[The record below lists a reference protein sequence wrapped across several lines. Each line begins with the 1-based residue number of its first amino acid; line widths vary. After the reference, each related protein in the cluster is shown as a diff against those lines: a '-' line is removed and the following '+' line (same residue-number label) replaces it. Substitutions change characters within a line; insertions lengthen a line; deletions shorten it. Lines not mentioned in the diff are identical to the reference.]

1 MKPSEILEDLCI
13 EGKVD
18 GPDFKNGIVTV
29 ADKTYALNEDTVC
42 NSDVTDGQENGKAYY
57 ALTY

>member
-1 MKPSEILEDLCI
+1 MKPREILEDLCI

-18 GPDFKNGIVTV
+18 GPDFKNGVVTV
-29 ADKTYALNEDTVC
+29 ADKTYTLNEDTIY
-42 NSDVTDGQENGKAYY
+42 NSNGTDGQDNGRAYY